1 MTIDELISE
10 LNSWKNRFGGKAPI
24 NIFLCP
30 NEVYS
35 INKVNFNPKE
45 GVVLECDIKET
56 YGEFEFST
64 DDFFKSVLPLCH
76 EPISER
82 DSYNADF

>member
-10 LNSWKNRFGGKAPI
+10 LNSWKNCFGGKAPI

-35 INKVNFNPKE
+35 ISKVNFYSKE
-45 GVVLECDIKET
+45 GVVLECDIK
-56 YGEFEFST
+56 
-64 DDFFKSVLPLCH
+64 
-76 EPISER
+76 
-82 DSYNADF
+82 